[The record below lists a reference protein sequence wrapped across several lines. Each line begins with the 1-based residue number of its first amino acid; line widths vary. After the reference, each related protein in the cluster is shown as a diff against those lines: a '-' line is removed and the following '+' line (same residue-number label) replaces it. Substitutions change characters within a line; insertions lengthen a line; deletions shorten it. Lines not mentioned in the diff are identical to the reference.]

1 MKDDKRRKNGKT
13 RKEMLEMSKGGKVSV
28 KHDGFGF
35 LSRGWAVANDNCE
48 LFPDCQCEKRCDV
61 IDAWL
66 EESETQLMNLPH
78 IEASDLFLVRQFL
91 KFLGFQVV
99 VDRWLMKN
107 NIVKET
113 DGELKLH
120 GVFDKYFILSNS
132 LQRLADRLGLSPV
145 GRKQL
150 KSSGKLKDIAATL
163 AEDDD

>member
-1 MKDDKRRKNGKT
+1 MKKDGRKNNGKS
-13 RKEMLEMSKGGKVSV
+13 KEELIRISKGGTVSV

-35 LSRGWAVANDNCE
+35 LSRGWALANHNCE
-48 LFPDCQCEKRCDV
+48 FFPDCGCEKKCKA
-61 IDAWL
+61 IDTWL

-99 VDRWLMKN
+99 VDRWLEKN

-113 DGELKLH
+113 DGELKLQS
-120 GVFDKYFILSNS
+120 VFDKYFILSNS
-132 LQRLADRLGLSPV
+132 LQRLADRLGLSPLA
-145 GRKQL
+145 RKQL

-163 AEDDD
+163 ADDE